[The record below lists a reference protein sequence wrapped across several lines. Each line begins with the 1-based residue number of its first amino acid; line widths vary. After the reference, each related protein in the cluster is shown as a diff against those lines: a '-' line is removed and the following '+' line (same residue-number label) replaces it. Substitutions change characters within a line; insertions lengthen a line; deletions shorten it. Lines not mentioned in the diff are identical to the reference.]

1 MKKSR
6 IILASI
12 VGLIITGAAI
22 TIDILDE
29 DRIIPVEGL
38 PVAVKTYVQNNYP
51 NSNIAYAKK
60 KNEIIQTTYKAG
72 MSDGFELEFDGNGML
87 TDFDD

>member
-1 MKKSR
+1 MKKSK

-12 VGLIITGAAI
+12 VALMIAGAAI
-22 TIDILDE
+22 TIDIVGE
-29 DRIIPVEGL
+29 DRIIPVESL
-38 PVAVKTYVQNNYP
+38 PAAVKTYVQNNYP

-60 KNEIIQTTYKAG
+60 ENEIIRTKYKVG
-72 MSDGFELEFDGNGML
+72 LSDGFELEFDGNGML